1 MNVNVWDVVE
11 DIRAII
17 TAGKPVDPA
26 RLADENVP
34 LGELA
39 S

>member
-1 MNVNVWDVVE
+1 VVE
-11 DIRAII
+11 DLRAII

-26 RLADENVP
+26 KLADPAVP
-34 LGELA
+34 LSELA